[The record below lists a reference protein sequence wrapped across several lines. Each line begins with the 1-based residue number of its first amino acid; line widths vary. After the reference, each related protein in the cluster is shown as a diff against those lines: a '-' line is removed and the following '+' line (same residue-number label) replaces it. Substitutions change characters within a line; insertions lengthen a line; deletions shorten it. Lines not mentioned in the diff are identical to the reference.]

1 MEWGPHIYF
10 FFREMAMEFHHLEK
24 VFFRSSVLSSFHP
37 SFSLQCTKPLLVLPQ
52 VMVSRVARV
61 CKADLGGSQ
70 RVLEKQWTTFLK
82 ARLNCSVPG
91 DSHFYFNL
99 LHATSDIIRMQGRD
113 VILGLFSTPPNRY
126 RAVPNTDTK
135 KHYYTLIN
143 RLLSLSLC

>member
-24 VFFRSSVLSSFHP
+24 VLSFFLSSLSIFL
-37 SFSLQCTKPLLVLPQ
+37 SFYLSMLVVFQ

-99 LHATSDIIRMQGRD
+99 LHATSKIIRMQGRD
-113 VILGLFSTPPNRY
+113 VVLGLFSTPPNR
-126 RAVPNTDTK
+126 
-135 KHYYTLIN
+135 
-143 RLLSLSLC
+143 